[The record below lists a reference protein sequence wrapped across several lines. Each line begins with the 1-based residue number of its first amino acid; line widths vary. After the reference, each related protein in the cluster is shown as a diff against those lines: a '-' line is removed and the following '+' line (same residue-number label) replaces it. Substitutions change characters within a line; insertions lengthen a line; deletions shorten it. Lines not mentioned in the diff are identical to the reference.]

1 MVDFVLSIALA
12 SRFPSGVEPSWG
24 LVVGP
29 SGVGK
34 SEAALTL
41 RGLGDL
47 VKSCDAFT
55 DHALLSGLVKDDGKE
70 HSFITQLDRKLLLV
84 EDFANV
90 ATMRKEECGAFQSM
104 LRSAYKGEVSKSFG
118 TGYKCFAARFG
129 FLGCTVPTIDR
140 FLIAFQLLGQRFFL
154 FRLFIPHSQR
164 KRVIAQAL
172 RMHPTKD
179 IWRAELRAFVAE
191 ALLPLIEK
199 LPTDPAEIIRPLA
212 PGFETRIIAAA
223 DLVSRG
229 RTLPSHINFHAT
241 NYPLEN
247 PPDAELGTRVGLQL
261 HALGWARAILDGRD
275 HWTDAD
281 VGFVLRVAWD
291 SLPMISQRILATFYL
306 TQDFASSLAQ
316 IARHLSYPLN
326 KLRAVFLQY
335 EELDL
340 LRTRQRASTDY
351 WALTAEAR
359 DDIEKTWVPES
370 DWWPRISLTR
380 RLEQWVA

>member
-12 SRFPSGVEPSWG
+12 SRFPDGVEPSWG
-24 LVVGP
+24 LVVGS

-34 SEAALTL
+34 SETVASI

-47 VKSCDAFT
+47 VQHCDAFT

-70 HSFITQLDRKLLLV
+70 HSFITKLDRKLLLV

-118 TGYKCFAARFG
+118 TGYKCFQARFG

-140 FLIAFQLLGQRFFL
+140 FLVAFQLLGQRFFL
-154 FRLFIPHSQR
+154 FRLFVPHHQR
-164 KRVIAQAL
+164 KRVITQAL
-172 RMHPTKD
+172 RMHPTKA
-179 IWRAELRAFVAE
+179 IWRAELSAFVAE
-191 ALLPLIEK
+191 ALLPLIKK
-199 LPTDPAEIIRPLA
+199 LPTDPAEIIRPIA
-212 PGFETRIIAAA
+212 PDFETRIIAAA

-261 HALGWARAILDGRD
+261 HALGWARAIVDGRD

-291 SLPMISQRILATFYL
+291 SLPMISQRILATSYL
-306 TQDFASSLAQ
+306 AKDATSPLVK
-316 IARHLSYPLN
+316 IAHHLNYPLN

-340 LRTRQRASTDY
+340 MQNRQRAKTDY
-351 WALTAEAR
+351 WGLTAEAR
-359 DDIEKTWVPES
+359 GDIEKTWAPES
-370 DWWPRISLTR
+370 DWWPHISLTR